1 MKTGYISLEREK
13 SEYRQGIEERKYFER
28 NVNIQKEQ
36 KKLFEDDEEVQLVK
50 VDVGISLV
58 YWD

>member
-1 MKTGYISLEREK
+1 MKMGYISLEREK